1 MARERSDRQSVTMRR
16 VRAARW
22 AVLAT
27 FGINGLALSS
37 WFPHIPAVQRKLDL
51 SDGTLGLALL
61 GTAVGALVATTASG
75 WIIGRVGS
83 LLATRVSV
91 LALCAALPLPGL
103 ASNLPLLVLALVLL
117 GASNGILDVAMN
129 TQAVAVETRYRRPIM
144 STFHGFFSLGGLASS
159 GLAVAIV
166 ASGVGTV
173 AHLLIAAIIL
183 GGAALVA
190 SRWILPDEGSPGS
203 SGGPIFVRPTG
214 PLIALGIVGFCVLL
228 SEGAIADWSAVYLR
242 NSLDTGAGY
251 AAAGYAVFSATMTL
265 GRLMGDRLTSHFG
278 PATLV
283 RGGGAVVAIGLG
295 SALILGRPAAALL
308 GFACV
313 GAGLS
318 FVFPIVLSAA
328 GRVRGVA
335 SGSALAAVTAV
346 GYTGFLAGPPLIGFV
361 AQGTSLRIALAIVA
375 ALGVL
380 MIVLAPAVRQ
390 DGTADPESAAG
401 LGAVSPD

>member
-1 MARERSDRQSVTMRR
+1 MTQERINRKLGTMRR
-16 VRAARW
+16 ARAARW
-22 AVLAT
+22 AVMAT

-61 GTAVGALVATTASG
+61 GTAVGALIATTASG
-75 WIIGRVGS
+75 WVIGRVGS
-83 LLATRVSV
+83 RLATRVSV
-91 LALCAALPLPGL
+91 LALCATLPLPGL
-103 ASNLPLLVLALVLL
+103 APDLPLLVLALALL
-117 GASNGILDVAMN
+117 GASNGVLDVAMN
-129 TQAVAVETRYRRPIM
+129 TQAVAVEKRYRRPIM
-144 STFHGFFSLGGLASS
+144 STFHGVFSLGGLASS
-159 GLAVAIV
+159 GLAVVIV

-173 AHLLIAAIIL
+173 AHLAIAAIVL
-183 GGAALVA
+183 GSAALVA
-190 SRWILPDEGSPGS
+190 SRWLLPDEGSRGS

-214 PLIALGIVGFCVLL
+214 PLIALGVVGFCVLL
-228 SEGAIADWSAVYLR
+228 GEGAMADWSAVYLR

-251 AAAGYAVFSATMTL
+251 AAAGYAVFSSTMAL
-265 GRLMGDRLTSHFG
+265 GRLTGDRLTSHFG

-283 RGGGAVVAIGLG
+283 RAGGAVVAIGLG
-295 SALILGRPAAALL
+295 LALLLGRPATALV

-346 GYTGFLAGPPLIGFV
+346 GYTGFLAGPPLIGLV
-361 AQGTSLRIALAIVA
+361 AQVTSLRIALAIVA

-380 MIVLAPAVRQ
+380 MIVLAPSVRQ
-390 DGTADPESAAG
+390 DGAADIESPTEVEAA
-401 LGAVSPD
+401 SPG